1 MPVARVG
8 LHVALPVELV
18 RAVDG
23 EARRQLL
30 SRSAVVE
37 QALRLGLAGRLARDL
52 LRPVLDVDAEP
63 EPEGSANSHPYAET
77 APGLPEADPRPSVT
91 TRQVIRSL
99 PPGDPPREAGGVLG

>member
-63 EPEGSANSHPYAET
+63 EPEGPPDSHPYAET
-77 APGLPEADPRPSVT
+77 ASGLPEADPRPAAT
-91 TRQVIRSL
+91 RRQVTRSL
-99 PPGDPPREAGGVLG
+99 PPGDPDRESPGGST